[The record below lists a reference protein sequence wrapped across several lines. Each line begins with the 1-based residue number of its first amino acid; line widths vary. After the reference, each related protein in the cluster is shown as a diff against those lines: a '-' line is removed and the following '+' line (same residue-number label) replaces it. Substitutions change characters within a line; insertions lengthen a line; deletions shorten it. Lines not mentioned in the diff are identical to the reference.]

1 MEEKP
6 PKQTSPNQAEGCLM
20 LHLALPAAHTH
31 FLTSFYHQSLI
42 LTSQI
47 HYLTVHLGER
57 ERETGEAKPKC
68 LTGFI

>member
-1 MEEKP
+1 
-6 PKQTSPNQAEGCLM
+6 M
-20 LHLALPAAHTH
+20 LRLTLPAAHTH
-31 FLTSFYHQSLI
+31 FLTSFHHQSLI

-57 ERETGEAKPKC
+57 ERETGKVKPKC